1 MEMLKKGTFLV
12 VMLGLLACGSNDDCE
27 QYGEVGD
34 AEITLDFTD
43 LTHQIHE
50 LSSIEEMRE
59 FFSDHPII
67 RDQFFEYG
75 TLQPEAAFHAQV
87 LRLISTPKVQE
98 IYRAS
103 SVESLEALLNKYKDI
118 RDILA
123 YPYLSAQQGRSLNHL
138 HEILRK
144 STITQVN
151 DLEKVGIY
159 LDNHPVE
166 YDLLSKSFGF
176 VTAAELDQEN
186 FETLKNPYVDTLYQ
200 EVIRLTDVGQ
210 LRFDLDRAYKRLE
223 QNYPDFDKPEIQTV
237 YSGFGSDIFISDS
250 LLVIGLDYYLG
261 EEASL
266 RPNVYDYLKVRLTP
280 EHLVPQ
286 IMQFTSLK
294 FNKTNEA
301 KRSLLDEMIYYG
313 KALEFSRELLP
324 CVDEHLIM
332 GYSPQQLADAYRSE
346 GVIWNYFLDNQL
358 IYSEKPI
365 ELTRYIDER
374 PAVPEIDKICP
385 GRIGQ
390 WVGWQIVKAYREET
404 GIDFDELMAE
414 TDAQKILRLSKYRPR
429 LR

>member
-1 MEMLKKGTFLV
+1 MFKKGTILIALF
-12 VMLGLLACGSNDDCE
+12 GLLACNSKDDCA
-27 QYGEVGD
+27 QYGA
-34 AEITLDFTD
+34 AEDEEISLEFND

-50 LSSIEEMRE
+50 FSSIEDMRE
-59 FFSDHPII
+59 FFDDHPII

-75 TLQPEAAFHAQV
+75 SLQPEAAFHAQV

-98 IYRAS
+98 IYKAS
-103 SVESLEALLNKYKDI
+103 SAESLEVLLNKYRDI

-123 YPYLSAQQGRSLNHL
+123 YPYLSAEEGRSLYDL
-138 HEILRK
+138 HEILQK

-166 YDLLSKSFGF
+166 YDLLSKAFGF
-176 VTAAELDQEN
+176 VTAEELDKEN

-200 EVIRLTDVGQ
+200 EVIRLTDVGR

-223 QNYPDFDKPEIQTV
+223 RNYPDFEMPEIQTV

-280 EHLVPQ
+280 AHLVPQ

-294 FNKTNEA
+294 FNKTSEE

-313 KALEFSRELLP
+313 KALEFSSELLP

-390 WVGWQIVKAYREET
+390 WVGWQIVKSYREET
-404 GIDFDELMAE
+404 GVDFDELMAE
-414 TDAQKILRLSKYRPR
+414 TDGQKILRLSKYRPR